1 MPRSNASRIVDSRSA
16 ASSVAPQLRPH
27 RPGAE
32 PEARLGRYETRR
44 GPDVSPG
51 PRVHRTAPSG
61 VAGRLELARLDD
73 LGTMTAGDEVRG
85 LDDLHR
91 FLRGIGATRK
101 TAGWS
106 ILRVAVAPVNP

>member
-61 VAGRLELARLDD
+61 VAGRPELARLDH
-73 LGTMTAGDEVRG
+73 LGTMTAGGEGRG
-85 LDDLHR
+85 SDDLDP
-91 FLRGIGATRK
+91 LLPGIWAIRK
-101 TAGWS
+101 TAVWANLPG
-106 ILRVAVAPVNP
+106 AAGAAHP